1 MLLTWYTGIT
11 YPDSYPVM
19 TNIPPTQSWPSR
31 HTSSYRLKIHL
42 CWLRG
47 PTLYIYATQNKHKH
61 VQRSL
66 SVHICYLQQ
75 THIYSRGPTLYV
87 HINSNEDSHLLRG
100 STMEMGAMSHK
111 DLTSS
116 WGPILYIQITPN
128 KDSKT
133 FYSQT
138 FFSGPTCYLK
148 QKHIFQR
155 PHSVHTCYI

>member
-1 MLLTWYTGIT
+1 MIYYIPWFIFPNDQYS
-11 YPDSYPVM
+11 PNPVM
-19 TNIPPTQSWPSR
+19 TFKTYIKLQTQEIFMLIER
-31 HTSSYRLKIHL
+31 SYL
-42 CWLRG
+42 
-47 PTLYIYATQNKHKH
+47 YATKNKHKH

-66 SVHICYLQQ
+66 SVHTCYLQQ
-75 THIYSRGPTLYV
+75 THTYFRGPIMYI
-87 HINSNEDSHLLRG
+87 HINSNKDSHLLRG

-138 FFSGPTCYLK
+138 FYSGPTCYFK

>member
-1 MLLTWYTGIT
+1 MIYRYYISWFISRNDQYS
-11 YPDSYPVM
+11 PNPVM
-19 TNIPPTQSWPSR
+19 TFKTYIRLQTLETFMLIER
-31 HTSSYRLKIHL
+31 SYSI
-42 CWLRG
+42 
-47 PTLYIYATQNKHKH
+47 
-61 VQRSL
+61 
-66 SVHICYLQQ
+66 HICYPKQTQACSEVPLGTYMLPPTN
-75 THIYSRGPTLYV
+75 THIFQRTYSVRTYY
-87 HINSNEDSHLLRG
+87 RG